1 MRPGVQIVLK
11 PAESTP
17 LCAIETFKILEEA
30 AIPAGV
36 ANLLTSFDPKPIGE
50 EFLANP
56 KVRKMTFTGSTEV
69 GKHLAKGAAEQMKRI
84 SLSWAGMHRLSFL
97 RMPTRFMRPRE
108 PCWLNF

>member
-1 MRPGVQIVLK
+1 MITRKVAPALAAGCTIVLK

-56 KVRKMTFTGSTEV
+56 KVRKNDF
-69 GKHLAKGAAEQMKRI
+69 HRI
-84 SLSWAGMHRLSFL
+84 H
-97 RMPTRFMRPRE
+97 
-108 PCWLNF
+108 